1 MIFVDGKNIL
11 ILENTGI
18 VTSYNDVRFYESVI
32 VLEKSEKEFL
42 I

>member
-11 ILENTGI
+11 ILENKGI
-18 VTSYNDVRFYESVI
+18 VTSYNDVRFYKSVI
-32 VLEKSEKEFL
+32 VLEKSEKGFL